1 MQDID
6 KLIKQL
12 NIFYNQAISYI
23 LQNLNEFII
32 GSVIASIAVVIISM
46 LYVLVLPNQ
55 KPTKIKAKHKPKKI
69 KYTKEFLKGVRGID
83 LDLKK

>member
-1 MQDID
+1 
-6 KLIKQL
+6 
-12 NIFYNQAISYI
+12 
-23 LQNLNEFII
+23 
-32 GSVIASIAVVIISM
+32 M

>member
-6 KLIKQL
+6 QLIKQL

-46 LYVLVLPNQ
+46 LYVLVLPNP
-55 KPTKIKAKHKPKKI
+55 KPTKIKAKHKSKKI